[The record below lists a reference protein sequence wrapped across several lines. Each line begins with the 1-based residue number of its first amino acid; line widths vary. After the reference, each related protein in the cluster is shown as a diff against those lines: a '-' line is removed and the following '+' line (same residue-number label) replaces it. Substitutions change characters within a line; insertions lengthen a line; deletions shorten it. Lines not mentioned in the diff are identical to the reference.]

1 MNMTVP
7 SWVGKVEELDATAF
21 NRLARSSNVPILLYI
36 GAPWCPPCTTMGP
49 AVEKAAEDFGGHVR
63 VVKVNAATDSQLLN
77 SLKVAAV
84 PMIVLYG
91 EYGRELGRY
100 LGNLS
105 AREISRWVRTKF
117 SQEQQEAYALVS

>member
-1 MNMTVP
+1 
-7 SWVGKVEELDATAF
+7 
-21 NRLARSSNVPILLYI
+21 
-36 GAPWCPPCTTMGP
+36 MGP